1 MIENKSIG
9 SKVFDVV
16 NVVILILITLVC
28 ILPVWYVLCVSL
40 SSREAVSAGKV
51 ALWPVGFNL
60 LSYKKI
66 LGEGNFFTSFLV
78 SIKRVVLG
86 TGASMVCILLAA
98 YPLSRTKKQ
107 FPKRGIFM
115 WSHR

>member
-60 LSYKKI
+60 LSY
-66 LGEGNFFTSFLV
+66 TYV
-78 SIKRVVLG
+78 SIC
-86 TGASMVCILLAA
+86 AIYSILH
-98 YPLSRTKKQ
+98 SFIT
-107 FPKRGIFM
+107 FI
-115 WSHR
+115 